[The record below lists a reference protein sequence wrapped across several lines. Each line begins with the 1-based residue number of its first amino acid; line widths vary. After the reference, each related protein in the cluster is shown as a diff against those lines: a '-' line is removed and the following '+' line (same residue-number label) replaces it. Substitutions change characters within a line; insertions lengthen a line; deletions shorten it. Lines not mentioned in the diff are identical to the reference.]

1 MEVELTHFWSV
12 SEYFYRVP
20 EKRAQAHRWRLSS
33 KIIWTPQ

>member
-20 EKRAQAHRWRLSS
+20 EKRAHAHRWRLSS
-33 KIIWTPQ
+33 KII